1 MVMLKTWADGNAW
14 AAALTTGGAAA
25 GEWRMPAISELQDLW
40 ADPAVGS
47 NNLGLD
53 ANFIEVQ
60 GTSLYW
66 TSTSSSATVALAF
79 SPQTGG
85 DVDFPKGSTLYAV
98 AVRSAADDPD
108 PRAVPAPDTA
118 ALALLALGTAAVARR
133 RRRASVQLRQ
143 LVLRRQLDGTLGV
156 LG

>member
-66 TSTSSSATVALAF
+66 TSTSSSATVALA
-79 SPQTGG
+79 
-85 DVDFPKGSTLYAV
+85 
-98 AVRSAADDPD
+98 
-108 PRAVPAPDTA
+108 
-118 ALALLALGTAAVARR
+118 LLALGTAAVARR